1 MKIFKLSREVKV
13 GILTVVTISAF
24 VWSYNFLKGRDV
36 FSRQRVFYA
45 VYDNV
50 AGLMTA
56 NSITINGLNV
66 GQVNKMYF
74 HPQHPGRVVVEI
86 YMSNNVSVP
95 ANSTA
100 RIFSS
105 DLLGTRGIQI
115 IPGDSPQM
123 AQSGDTLISAIQL
136 SLQDEVN
143 DMVEP
148 IMRKTENLITSFD
161 TVLNVLTEI
170 FNKET
175 RDNLTGTVLSLR
187 NTMQNLESATLAVDT
202 LVDGQKVRLAR
213 IIANVESI
221 STNLKQ
227 NNDNLSRIISNA
239 AILSDSLAQADVA
252 GIIGKVNKAVLGL
265 NTIVQKIE
273 LGEGSLGQLVNNEK
287 MYNELETASR
297 ELNLLLEDMRLNP
310 DRYIHFSVFGRSP
323 KKNQYQE
330 PVKEVE

>member
-86 YMSNNVSVP
+86 YMSNNVPVP
-95 ANSTA
+95 VNSTA

-115 IPGDSPQM
+115 IPGDSPQI
-123 AQSGDTLISAIQL
+123 D
-136 SLQDEVN
+136 
-143 DMVEP
+143 
-148 IMRKTENLITSFD
+148 RK
-161 TVLNVLTEI
+161 
-170 FNKET
+170 
-175 RDNLTGTVLSLR
+175 
-187 NTMQNLESATLAVDT
+187 
-202 LVDGQKVRLAR
+202 
-213 IIANVESI
+213 
-221 STNLKQ
+221 
-227 NNDNLSRIISNA
+227 
-239 AILSDSLAQADVA
+239 
-252 GIIGKVNKAVLGL
+252 
-265 NTIVQKIE
+265 
-273 LGEGSLGQLVNNEK
+273 
-287 MYNELETASR
+287 
-297 ELNLLLEDMRLNP
+297 
-310 DRYIHFSVFGRSP
+310 SV
-323 KKNQYQE
+323 
-330 PVKEVE
+330 V

>member
-13 GILTVVTISAF
+13 GLLTVVTIAAF

-36 FSRQRVFYA
+36 FSKQRVFYA

-74 HPQHPGRVVVEI
+74 HPEKPGRVVVEI
-86 YMSNNVSVP
+86 YMSNNVPVP
-95 ANSTA
+95 GNSMA

-115 IPGDSPQM
+115 IPGDSPIM
-123 AQSGDTLISAIQL
+123 AQSGDTLISAMQL

-161 TVLNVLTEI
+161 TVLNVLSEI

-175 RDNLTGTVLSLR
+175 RDNLSGTVESLR
-187 NTMQNLESATLAVDT
+187 NTMQNLESATLTVDT
-202 LVDGQKVRLAR
+202 LVDGQKIRLAR
-213 IIANVESI
+213 IISNVESI
-221 STNLKQ
+221 SANLKQ
-227 NNDNLSRIISNA
+227 NNENLNRIISNVA
-239 AILSDSLAQADVA
+239 TLSDSLAQADVA
-252 GIIGKVNKAVLGL
+252 GIMGKVNRAVGGL

-273 LGEGSLGQLVNNEK
+273 QGEGSMGQLVNNDK

-310 DRYIHFSVFGRSP
+310 GRYIHFSVFGRGP
-323 KKNQYQE
+323 KKNQYQA
-330 PVKEVE
+330 PVKVEE